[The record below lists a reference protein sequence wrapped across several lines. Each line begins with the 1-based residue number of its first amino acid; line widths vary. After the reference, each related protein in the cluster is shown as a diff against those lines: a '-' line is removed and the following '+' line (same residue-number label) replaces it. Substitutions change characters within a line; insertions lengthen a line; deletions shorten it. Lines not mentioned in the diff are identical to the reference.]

1 MFRTQAGKSPDGK
14 GVVCL
19 ACQADTVSPK
29 GVQCVK
35 CSGAKQP
42 NKAKTA
48 CMPCPAGHVFSAAK
62 LVCLACPASKAP
74 SEDPRVQGCVCAA
87 GYYNSS
93 TIRLRCIDDQFQ
105 GAAKCAA
112 AVRKISMDWQ
122 GMDWQDNQYV
132 IHYI

>member
-1 MFRTQAGKSPDGK
+1 M
-14 GVVCL
+14 CL

-87 GYYNSS
+87 GYFNSS
-93 TIRLRCIDDQFQ
+93 TIRLRCIDDRRRPL
-105 GAAKCAA
+105 GHDDLDSGVCCCRPAAWA
-112 AVRKISMDWQ
+112 
-122 GMDWQDNQYV
+122 
-132 IHYI
+132 